1 MVQLFLFKRSPWQ
14 QSRPPASRR
23 DVTSEPGGLQRLVG
37 GRPEF
42 AVIPYA
48 DYQHFLELLEDESDA
63 RSVAEFHEAYSAGR
77 EILIPDEIMRREL
90 AGESPIKLW
99 REHRGM
105 TQQEV
110 ALQAGISKAYLSQIE
125 TGKRQG
131 TVETL
136 SAIARALDLP
146 LDVLTD

>member
-1 MVQLFLFKRSPWQ
+1 MKAQIIEKN
-14 QSRPPASRR
+14 
-23 DVTSEPGGLQRLVG
+23 GH
-37 GRPEF
+37 PEF

-48 DYQHFLELLEDESDA
+48 DYQHFLELLEDEADA
-63 RSVAEFHEAYSAGR
+63 RVIAEFHEAYTAGK
-77 EILIPDEIMRREL
+77 EFMVPDEILRREL

-99 REHRGM
+99 RERRGL
-105 TQQEV
+105 TQQEL
-110 ALQAGISKAYLSQIE
+110 AEKAGISKPYLSQIE

-136 SAIARALDLP
+136 SALARSLDIP

>member
-1 MVQLFLFKRSPWQ
+1 MKAQIIEK
-14 QSRPPASRR
+14 
-23 DVTSEPGGLQRLVG
+23 DGH
-37 GRPEF
+37 PEF

-63 RSVAEFHEAYSAGR
+63 RSVAEFHEAYAAGR
-77 EILIPDEIMRREL
+77 ELTIPDEIMRREL

-99 REHRGM
+99 REHRGL

-110 ALQAGISKAYLSQIE
+110 ALRAGISKPYLSQIE

-136 SAIARALDLP
+136 AAIARVLDLP